1 MIKES
6 LFQTHLLLCKSARST
21 RDTKLTQF
29 AWATRLKL
37 QTSPQRNATRRAA
50 VSLVALLS
58 PRLGVGEAEA
68 DRDGNEGDE
77 DDEAER
83 RDANE
88 GVQVDLLHAE
98 LVWDQLV
105 LVPEGDTSV
114 RDVDE
119 VERVQDGVSRPE
131 AEIDMRFAKLI
142 RHLKQFE

>member
-1 MIKES
+1 M
-6 LFQTHLLLCKSARST
+6 
-21 RDTKLTQF
+21 
-29 AWATRLKL
+29 

-83 RDANE
+83 RDADQ
-88 GVQVDLLHAE
+88 GVQVDLLRTK
-98 LVWDQLV
+98 LVWDQHV
-105 LVPEGDTSV
+105 LVPEGDTSI

-119 VERVQDGVSRPE
+119 VKRIQDGVSRPE
-131 AEIDMRFAKLI
+131 AEINMRFAKLAK
-142 RHLKQFE
+142 HLKNVESI